1 MTHQFN
7 TNWVY
12 ELPFGRGMKWGNGWN
27 GPLNA
32 IAGGWTL
39 SGLARW
45 SSGLPFIVQNG
56 FDFPTNW
63 ELNGFGVLNP
73 GAKPK
78 TGVFTDCDGDPNI
91 FAGIKCGASASP
103 GDFVSTNWHFP
114 FPGEA
119 GNRNNLRGQG
129 YFGIDVSVRKS
140 WKLTERQTLSIAGE
154 AYNIT
159 NSVRFDAANA
169 FPTIDSAG
177 SFGKYSNTLTR
188 PRVFEFML
196 RYSF

>member
-39 SGLARW
+39 SVLARW

-63 ELNGFGVLNP
+63 ELNGFCVLNP

-91 FAGIKCGASASP
+91 FAGLK
-103 GDFVSTNWHFP
+103 
-114 FPGEA
+114 
-119 GNRNNLRGQG
+119 
-129 YFGIDVSVRKS
+129 
-140 WKLTERQTLSIAGE
+140 
-154 AYNIT
+154 
-159 NSVRFDAANA
+159 
-169 FPTIDSAG
+169 
-177 SFGKYSNTLTR
+177 
-188 PRVFEFML
+188 
-196 RYSF
+196 